1 MSEIENRIAAI
12 RLAMTRLR
20 PRPAPEGDFCSASRY
35 LGNDKYENV
44 ATDEP
49 TIAAITRETG
59 LIGVTRDE
67 IVAAIRR
74 QGTKHPAV
82 RVK

>member
-44 ATDEP
+44 STAEP
-49 TIAAITRETG
+49 TIDAITR
-59 LIGVTRDE
+59 
-67 IVAAIRR
+67 
-74 QGTKHPAV
+74 
-82 RVK
+82 